1 MAQTFNYNKPAFE
14 APLLSVDVRRNFQA
28 LVTSNSGTSA
38 PPNPVDGMWWLR
50 TPTHELFY
58 RSNGNWHLF
67 ATYNTTTSQW
77 EMASVSL
84 LSVTAGENIQGGRA
98 VFVDLDGFGYKAD
111 KGVLAEVRGVLGI
124 STGAIAVGATGLIQI
139 NGSITDS
146 TWTWTRN
153 SVVYCGADGVLTHT
167 PPTTGNLRR
176 LAVAASATTLV
187 MEFGE
192 TITLV

>member
-14 APLLSVDVRRNFQA
+14 TPLLSVDVRRNFQA
-28 LVTSNSGTSA
+28 LVTSNSGA
-38 PPNPVDGMWWLR
+38 VPPPNPVDGMWWLKS
-50 TPTHELFY
+50 TTYELY
-58 RSNGNWHLF
+58 YHSNGSWHLF

-84 LSVTAGENIQGGRA
+84 FSVTAGENIQGGRA
-98 VFVDLDGFGYKAD
+98 VFIALDGFGYKSD
-111 KGVLAEVRGVLGI
+111 KGVLDEVKGILGI
-124 STGAIAVGATGLIQI
+124 STGAIAVGTTGLLQI
-139 NGSITDS
+139 NGAITDS
-146 TWTWTRN
+146 TWSWTKN
-153 SVVYCGADGVLTHT
+153 AAVYCGVDGVLTHT

-192 TITLV
+192 TMALA